1 MEKEL
6 LIGDAGARPAAT
18 VPDHIFGSW
27 EGQLLHSLEVLL
39 LADSYVSGVGKVFF
53 ASGCYVLVKQPCFSL
68 FDDFYVQEYCSST
81 AGCNTGSLI
90 SLGACLSIYFYS

>member
-1 MEKEL
+1 MTSVKQRRPSISKDSEGVRETIVKKMFCREWIDYEYCSDLCKDTL
-6 LIGDAGARPAAT
+6 LR
-18 VPDHIFGSW
+18 F
-27 EGQLLHSLEVLL
+27 
-39 LADSYVSGVGKVFF
+39 
-53 ASGCYVLVKQPCFSL
+53 VKQPCFSL